1 MAKKTIASTQA
12 LSNPVTATD
21 FVSQG
26 YTNKASGKFDDAEAS
41 FRKAIALDPGSYEAY
56 YALGLALKAQDRR
69 QESSQ
74 CFEKVLDL
82 LSNETSIDVAR
93 AHMLQRLV
101 KAHINQLRS
110 GDWDLEKEIWQH
122 K

>member
-1 MAKKTIASTQA
+1 MPKKPTEVIQVSP
-12 LSNPVTATD
+12 NPVTAAD
-21 FVSQG
+21 FILQG
-26 YTNKASGKFDDAEAS
+26 YMLKASGKFDDAEAN
-41 FRKAIALDPGSYEAY
+41 FRKAISLEPASVEAY
-56 YALGLALKAQDRR
+56 YALGLVLKAEDRR
-69 QESSQ
+69 QDSIM
-74 CFEKVLDL
+74 CFEKVLGL
-82 LSNETSIDVAR
+82 IDADPKDAGR

>member
-1 MAKKTIASTQA
+1 MTKKTSEPIQV
-12 LSNPVTATD
+12 LPNPVTSAD
-21 FVSQG
+21 FIIQG
-26 YTNKASGKFDDAEAS
+26 YTLKTGGKFDDAEAN
-41 FRKAIALDPGSYEAY
+41 FRKAISLEPGSVEAY

-69 QESSQ
+69 QDSIQ
-74 CFEKVLDL
+74 CFEKVLGL
-82 LSNETSIDVAR
+82 IDADPKDAGR